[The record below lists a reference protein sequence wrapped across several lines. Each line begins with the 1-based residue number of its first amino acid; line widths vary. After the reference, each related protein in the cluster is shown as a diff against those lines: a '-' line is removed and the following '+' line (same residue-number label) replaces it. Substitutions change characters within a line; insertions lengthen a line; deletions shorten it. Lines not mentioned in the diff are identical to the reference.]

1 MRNEEMVIALD
12 DLGLWDYMNKH
23 EQEMAA
29 DDEFTDAGY
38 NAFVK
43 KMRDKYYDMM
53 LADYD
58 KGKYEK
64 LEVVRQLTVDSPLSN
79 KCKNLLMRHHMT
91 DSDAFVKMVTDNGW
105 KSYRGLGVGTLTEIV
120 AWAMPNANAAT
131 WIANH
136 KYAKG

>member
-91 DSDAFVKMVTDNGW
+91 DSDAFVKMVTDTDGNPTEA
-105 KSYRGLGVGTLTEIV
+105 SGLGR
-120 AWAMPNANAAT
+120 
-131 WIANH
+131 
-136 KYAKG
+136 